1 MTRPKFE
8 KDGQVRWLA
17 IYLSVIMVA
26 LVTTLQGSA
35 LAKKGV
41 ATPEKK
47 VLTLQEIQDI
57 VLARSPY
64 IEIGKSEVMAAKSD
78 LRQVESAY
86 FPQLDA
92 TVVTGPAADADEP
105 RVENGKIIDPSP
117 GGIFDLG
124 IFGRIDITISQPLY
138 TFGKLSNRREAAL
151 RGVKAKQLGIDQK
164 RAELIFRVKQLYYAM
179 VLAGQGLGVADEAE
193 GYFQDIRVRIENLM
207 ELGASHVDES
217 DLYMIDAYSAQA
229 KGFKAEA
236 QKGRQVAYFALKSLM
251 GMAASEDFTLAQE
264 SLPERQL
271 DLQAQEEYVTKALEQ
286 RPEMKQ
292 LKQGIE
298 AQKFMWEA
306 AKSDLYP
313 SFFFAV
319 IASVAGAP
327 GRDQFDTPYFTDD
340 FNHEYAGFFA
350 GLQWHF
356 DFGIQQAKVDKE
368 RAEYSKL
375 LNTKAD
381 AERNIPIQV
390 ANVYQ
395 EVVQYVTSVK
405 AYEEAASASR
415 KWVVVA
421 FSNFDMGIGTAQRIF
436 EAIEKYGQ
444 NRGSY
449 IEALYNY
456 NVGLAQLEY
465 VVGLLAE

>member
-17 IYLSVIMVA
+17 IYLSVIMVT
-26 LVTTLQGSA
+26 LITTLQGSA
-35 LAKKGV
+35 LAKKG
-41 ATPEKK
+41 AAAPEKK
-47 VLTLQEIQDI
+47 VLTLQEIQDL

-64 IEIGKSEVMAAKSD
+64 IEIGQSEVMAAKSD

-92 TVVTGPAADADEP
+92 TLVTGPAADADEP

-179 VLAGQGLGVADEAE
+179 VLAEQGLGVADEAE

-207 ELGASHVDES
+207 ELGATHVDES

-271 DLQAQEEYVTKALEQ
+271 DLQAQEEYVAKALEQ

-298 AQKFMWEA
+298 AQKFLWEA

-327 GRDQFDTPYFTDD
+327 GRDQFDTPYFTDE

-381 AERNIPIQV
+381 AEKNIPIQV

-395 EVVQYVTSVK
+395 EVVQYATSVK

-465 VVGLLAE
+465 VVGTLAE

>member
-1 MTRPKFE
+1 MIRPKI
-8 KDGQVRWLA
+8 KRDVHTKWWTL
-17 IYLSVIMVA
+17 YLPVIIFA
-26 LVTTLQGSA
+26 LITTAQGTA
-35 LAKKGV
+35 FGKKGE
-41 ATPEKK
+41 AKPEKK
-47 VLTLQEIQDI
+47 VLTLQEIQEI
-57 VLARSPY
+57 VLARSPS
-64 IEIGKSEVMAAKSD
+64 IKVGKSEVMAAKSD

-86 FPQLDA
+86 LPQLDA
-92 TVVTGPAADADEP
+92 TIVTGPAADADAPE
-105 RVENGKIIDPSP
+105 VVNGEIIDPSP

-124 IFGRIDITISQPLY
+124 IFGRIDITVTQPLY

-151 RGVKAKQLGIDQK
+151 RGVKAKQVAIEQR

-179 VLAGQGLGVADEAE
+179 VLAEQGVDVADEAE
-193 GYFQDIRVRIENLM
+193 DYFKDIRQRIENLM
-207 ELGASHVDES
+207 ELGATNVDES

-236 QKGRQVAYFALKSLM
+236 IKGRHVAYFALKSLM
-251 GMAASEDFTLAQE
+251 GMPAGEEFDIAQE
-264 SLPERQL
+264 SLPEQQRKL
-271 DLQAQEEYVTKALEQ
+271 EAQEKYVAKALEQ

-292 LKQGIE
+292 LKEGIE
-298 AQKFMWEA
+298 AQKYLWEA

-327 GRDQFDTPYFTDD
+327 GRDRFDTPYFTDE

-350 GLQWHF
+350 GLKWHF
-356 DFGIQQAKVDKE
+356 DFGIQQSKVDKE

-375 LNTKAD
+375 LNTKAS
-381 AERNIPIQV
+381 AEENIPIQV

-395 EVVQYVTSVK
+395 ELLQYMTSVK
-405 AYEEAASASR
+405 AFDEAASASR

-421 FSNFDMGIGTAQRIF
+421 FSNFDMGIGTAKRIF
-436 EAIEKYGQ
+436 DAIEKYGQ

-456 NVGLAQLEY
+456 NVSLAQLEY
-465 VVGLLAE
+465 VIGTITD